1 MVFSTLA
8 KIVSSLVSLYMVL
21 CIIRIF
27 FSWIPSLTD
36 TKWGKLIARLTDPYL
51 NLFRGFSLF
60 RTTAVDFSP
69 IVALAVL
76 SVLNNLFMT
85 LSYAVRITLGFIL
98 SLLLDAAWSA
108 ISFVLGFFLVIS
120 VIRIIGFLARI
131 AVLHPLW
138 QILDGIIN
146 PLLFRINKII
156 YRGRAVQY
164 LQGLITGFV
173 AVLVVRAL
181 GGLLVRLL
189 TSLLMSLPI

>member
-8 KIVSSLVSLYMVL
+8 KIVSSLVSLYMIL
-21 CIIRIF
+21 CIVRIF

-36 TKWGKLIARLTDPYL
+36 TKWGRLIAGLTDPYL
-51 NLFRGFSLF
+51 NLFRSFSLF
-60 RTTAVDFSP
+60 RTPAIDFSP

-108 ISFVLGFFLVIS
+108 ISFLLGFFLVIS
-120 VIRIIGFLARI
+120 LIRIIGFLARI

-146 PLLFRINKII
+146 PLLFRINRII
-156 YRGRAVQY
+156 YRGRTVQY
-164 LQGLITGFV
+164 LQGLITGFIV
-173 AVLVVRAL
+173 VLIVRTL
-181 GGLLVRLL
+181 GGFLVRLL

>member
-51 NLFRGFSLF
+51 NLLRGFSLF

-120 VIRIIGFLARI
+120 VVRIIGFLARI

>member
-120 VIRIIGFLARI
+120 VVRIIGFLARI

>member
-8 KIVSSLVSLYMVL
+8 KIVSSLVSLYMIL
-21 CIIRIF
+21 CIVRIF

-36 TKWGKLIARLTDPYL
+36 TKWGRLIAGLTDPYL
-51 NLFRGFSLF
+51 NLFRSFSLF
-60 RTTAVDFSP
+60 RTPAIDFSP

-108 ISFVLGFFLVIS
+108 ISFLLGFFLVIS
-120 VIRIIGFLARI
+120 LIRIIGFLARI

-146 PLLFRINKII
+146 PLLFRINRII
-156 YRGRAVQY
+156 YRGRTVQY
-164 LQGLITGFV
+164 LQGLITGFIV
-173 AVLVVRAL
+173 VLVMRTL
-181 GGLLVRLL
+181 GGFLVRLL

>member
-8 KIVSSLVSLYMVL
+8 KIVSSLVSLYMIL
-21 CIIRIF
+21 CIVRIF

-36 TKWGKLIARLTDPYL
+36 TKWGRLIAGLTDPYL

-60 RTTAVDFSP
+60 RTPAIDFSP

-108 ISFVLGFFLVIS
+108 ISFLLGFFLVIS
-120 VIRIIGFLARI
+120 LIRIIGFLARI

-146 PLLFRINKII
+146 PLLFRINRII
-156 YRGRAVQY
+156 YRGRTVQY
-164 LQGLITGFV
+164 LQGLITGFIV
-173 AVLVVRAL
+173 VLVVRTL
-181 GGLLVRLL
+181 GGFLVRLL

>member
-8 KIVSSLVSLYMVL
+8 KIVSSLVSLYMIL

>member
-1 MVFSTLA
+1 MVFSILA

>member
-1 MVFSTLA
+1 MVFSILA

-120 VIRIIGFLARI
+120 VVRIIGFLARI

>member
-108 ISFVLGFFLVIS
+108 ISFLLGFFLVIS
-120 VIRIIGFLARI
+120 LIRIIGFLARI

-146 PLLFRINKII
+146 PLLFRINRII
-156 YRGRAVQY
+156 YRGRTVQY
-164 LQGLITGFV
+164 LQGLITGFIV
-173 AVLVVRAL
+173 VLVMRTL
-181 GGLLVRLL
+181 GGFLVRLL